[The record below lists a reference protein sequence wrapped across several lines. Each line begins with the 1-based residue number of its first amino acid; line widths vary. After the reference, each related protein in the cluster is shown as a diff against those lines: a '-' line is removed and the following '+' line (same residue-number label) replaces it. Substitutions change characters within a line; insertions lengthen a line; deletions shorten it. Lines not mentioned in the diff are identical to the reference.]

1 MPFGPVCPVRTDQGQ
16 PGASGWQ
23 TSEAPNLQKPVK
35 RTAINEILNGD
46 GHQRLPHGTIA
57 TTVKAARAYK
67 LTGEPTYFRQPKKRR
82 YGK

>member
-1 MPFGPVCPVRTDQGQ
+1 
-16 PGASGWQ
+16 
-23 TSEAPNLQKPVK
+23 VK
-35 RTAINEILNGD
+35 RTAIDEILNGD
-46 GHQRLPHGTIA
+46 GHKRLPHGTIA